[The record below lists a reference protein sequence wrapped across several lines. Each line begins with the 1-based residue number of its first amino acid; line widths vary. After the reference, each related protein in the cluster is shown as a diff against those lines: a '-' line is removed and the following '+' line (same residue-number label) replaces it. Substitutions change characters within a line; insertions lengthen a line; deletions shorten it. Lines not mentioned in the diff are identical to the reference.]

1 MRVSKNENPQGEY
14 KQVDENS
21 LPYPLHCTALP
32 AHYVPFPSILFFFYS
47 LLLPFLLFP
56 YLVMFFLL
64 YPSYPFIPPPKPPHF
79 TSLHSK
85 SPHTTINLRTST
97 ATTARISGRPHDHA
111 LVDKRQQKLGK
122 KATGE
127 QAEYGSL
134 VLVGGIG
141 EGVDVLFG
149 RTEGVEG

>member
-14 KQVDENS
+14 KQVDEIACRT
-21 LPYPLHCTALP
+21 HCTAL
-32 AHYVPFPSILFFFYS
+32 HSQLITFPSLPLSFSFIPFCYHSFSSLILSF
-47 LLLPFLLFP
+47 
-56 YLVMFFLL
+56 FFLL

-149 RTEGVEG
+149 RTEGGEG